1 MADQKDC
8 PLQFSEFK
16 EIDHCKTCPR
26 YSSVL
31 GRPDEEGIAVEEI
44 DTLQLEL
51 ETLLAAVSLRMQ
63 QLHTETQVLQ
73 DWQDKKDGKKT
84 GKPFG
89 KEESSPG
96 KRGRVDEKLEKPM
109 KKVKESGKLGVP
121 MPSGP
126 GRPKAKNIQQK
137 LQEYEFI
144 DEPLEIPRVPRNDV
158 PDRFWTSV
166 EPYCGD
172 ITTEH
177 MKTLH
182 ELIQAHENDAEYF
195 KVPPLGRHY
204 STRWAQEDLLE
215 EQKEGGRIAEKKKSL
230 SGNTTPSQGR
240 EVKGML
246 KRVEALRERESD
258 VCPFG
263 PLTQRLIS
271 ALVDE
276 NIMMPIEDIIME
288 TNKVETPVEAKESPK
303 QNNRPFS
310 VPHTRALEARI
321 REELFNQGLLD
332 FDDKASE
339 GEEDEV
345 LGELQKRQAE
355 LRALCDRNQSQ
366 KQRLYKLAKDQMKR
380 QELRQ
385 KMRGADNEVLECF
398 RRLMAARQ
406 KKRSPTKKERDQAA
420 RALRDRDAAVRQLEA
435 MGPEFYSC

>member
-1 MADQKDC
+1 MADPKDC

-16 EIDHCKTCPR
+16 EVDHRKTCPR

-31 GRPDEEGIAVEEI
+31 ERSEDEGIVPEEI

-63 QLHTETQVLQ
+63 QLHTESQVLQ
-73 DWQDKKDGKKT
+73 DWQDKKDGKKNP
-84 GKPFG
+84 KP
-89 KEESSPG
+89 KEEASPSG
-96 KRGRVDEKLEKPM
+96 KRGRVDERLEKPS
-109 KKVKESGKLGVP
+109 KKAKESGKPGATA
-121 MPSGP
+121 PSGP
-126 GRPKAKNIQQK
+126 GRPKAKNMQQK

-144 DEPLEIPRVPRNDV
+144 DDAPEIPRIPRNDV
-158 PDRFWTSV
+158 PDRFWASV

-172 ITTEH
+172 ITSEN
-177 MKTLH
+177 MKTLD

-215 EQKEGGRIAEKKKSL
+215 EQKEGGRIGEKKKGL
-230 SGNTTPSQGR
+230 SGNSAASQGK
-240 EVKGML
+240 EVKSML
-246 KRVEALRERESD
+246 KRAEALRERESE

-288 TNKVETPVEAKESPK
+288 SNKVETPVEAKESPK
-303 QNNRPFS
+303 INSRPFS

-332 FDDKASE
+332 FDEKASD

-345 LGELQKRQAE
+345 LAELQKRQAE
-355 LRALCDRNQSQ
+355 LRALCDRNQTQ
-366 KQRLYKLAKDQMKR
+366 KQRLYKLAKDQIKR

-435 MGPEFYSC
+435 LGPELYSC